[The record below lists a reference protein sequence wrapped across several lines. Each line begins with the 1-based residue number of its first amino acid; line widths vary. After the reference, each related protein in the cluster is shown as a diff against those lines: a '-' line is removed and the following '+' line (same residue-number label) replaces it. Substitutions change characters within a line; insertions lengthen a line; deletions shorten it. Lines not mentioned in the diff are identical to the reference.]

1 MTTASVVKQPK
12 TDRQEQ
18 SCSCFPETVAL
29 GTTVTARAGQTIVLE
44 GDPID
49 YYYRI
54 VTGSVR
60 LYNAVA
66 DGRRQIIDFLGPKAC
81 FGLTGLSHHAY
92 SVEAITEVTMIRYQR
107 QRLNAA
113 FEETPSLGRQLFQ
126 LACTELGQAQRRML
140 LLGRK
145 SAEEKVASFL
155 LDLAERQE
163 EDQGDDWPDGRRCLH
178 LAMSRQDIADH
189 LGLTIETVSRIFT
202 RLKRSGLIDLPSRQS
217 VGLRRVDQLQQIADG
232 QLAV

>member
-1 MTTASVVKQPK
+1 MTMMPIARPNK
-12 TDRQEQ
+12 TVERF
-18 SCSCFPETVAL
+18 CPCFPESAAL
-29 GTTVTARAGQTIVLE
+29 GSTISVRAGQTIVLE

-66 DGRRQIIDFLGPKAC
+66 DGRRQIIDFLGPKEC

-92 SVEAITEVTMIRYQR
+92 SVEAITDATLIRYQR
-107 QRLNAA
+107 QRLAAA
-113 FEETPSLGRQLFQ
+113 FDETPSLGRQLFE

-155 LDLAERQE
+155 LDLADRQDL
-163 EDQGDDWPDGRRCLH
+163 DQGEAPPRLH

-202 RLKRSGLIDLPSRQS
+202 RLKRSGLIDLPSRHS
-217 VGLRRVDQLQQIADG
+217 VGLKQVEQLTAIADG